1 MHMVLEALIGPKK
14 AERHPFELFFLGM
27 LYSSVAM
34 FISMQI
40 FDTYAGLIAV
50 FLTVLAALPL
60 FYATIK
66 YEEKKDTHLSGGER
80 RLLKEHAKALMF
92 FMMLFFGIMVS
103 FSFWYI
109 LLPADSAQHIF
120 AVQSQTINR
129 INAVS
134 GSFTSDLF
142 VLSNIFFNNLK
153 VLAFCILFSFF
164 YGAGAIFIL
173 TWNASVISVA
183 IGNVFRNGFSAYATS
198 VGWTKLGGYFHIYG
212 LSLARYL
219 IHGIPEVLAYFIG
232 GLVGGI
238 ISIALIRQDFKGEAF
253 GKILLDL
260 SDLVLVAVGLLL
272 IGVILEVYF
281 TPYFFG

>member
-1 MHMVLEALIGPKK
+1 MVLEALVTPQK
-14 AERHPFELFFLGM
+14 AERHPLELFFLGM

-34 FISMQI
+34 FVSMQI
-40 FDTYAGLIAV
+40 FDSYAGLIAV
-50 FLTVLAALPL
+50 FLTVLATLPL
-60 FYATIK
+60 FYATVK
-66 YEEKKDTHLSGGER
+66 HEERLSVHSSSER
-80 RLLKEHAKALMF
+80 KLLKHHARTLIF
-92 FMMLFFGIMVS
+92 LTTLFLGIVFA
-103 FSFWYI
+103 FSLWYI
-109 LLPADSAQHIF
+109 FLPMPI
-120 AVQSQTINR
+120 VQNVFQVQAQTINR

-134 GSFTSDLF
+134 GSFSSDLLI
-142 VLSNIFFNNLK
+142 VSRIFFNNVK

-173 TWNASVISVA
+173 AWNASVISVA
-183 IGNVFRNGFSAYATS
+183 IGNFFRNGFSAYATEI
-198 VGWTKLGGYFHIYG
+198 GWTKLGGYFHIYG

>member
-60 FYATIK
+60 FYSTIK
-66 YEEKKDTHLSGGER
+66 YEEKKDTHLSGGEGK
-80 RLLKEHAKALMF
+80 LLKEHAKALTF
-92 FMMLFFGIMVS
+92 LMMLFFGIMVS

-109 LLPADSAQHIF
+109 LLPADSVQHIF

-183 IGNVFRNGFSAYATS
+183 IGNVFRNGISAYASS
-198 VGWTKLGGYFHIYG
+198 VGWSKVGAYFNVYAI
-212 LSLARYL
+212 SIARYML
-219 IHGIPEVLAYFIG
+219 HGLPEVLAYFVG
-232 GLVGGI
+232 ALAGGI
-238 ISIALIRQDFKGEAF
+238 ISVAIIRHDFRTQKF
-253 GKILLDL
+253 GKILLDT
-260 SDLVLVAVGLLL
+260 SDLLL
-272 IGVILEVYF
+272 IGV
-281 TPYFFG
+281 G